1 MSKGKLL
8 RGELGEELVSN
19 ELRKDTTYHKHINNL
34 TIVDKN
40 GMSHQIDHILIRK
53 NGIFIIETKNYFGEI
68 EGQESDLYWTRKIVK
83 GKRVSKERLLNPIKQ
98 HKSHLLI
105 IRKIIKDY
113 PTYGFIVFVRNNIS
127 HLNIF
132 SVIDLQDLFNR
143 INLLTIDKDISN
155 EEIDNIYLKLMKHSS
170 EVSIKEHVG
179 NIENLKKEKK
189 EFKNEATIA
198 IEKRICP
205 RCETNLILKGN
216 RLFCPKCKF
225 EIKI

>member
-1 MSKGKLL
+1 M
-8 RGELGEELVSN
+8 
-19 ELRKDTTYHKHINNL
+19 
-34 TIVDKN
+34 
-40 GMSHQIDHILIRK
+40 
-53 NGIFIIETKNYFGEI
+53 
-68 EGQESDLYWTRKIVK
+68 
-83 GKRVSKERLLNPIKQ
+83 
-98 HKSHLLI
+98 
-105 IRKIIKDY
+105 
-113 PTYGFIVFVRNNIS
+113 
-127 HLNIF
+127 
-132 SVIDLQDLFNR
+132 IDLQDLFNR

-170 EVSIKEHVG
+170 VVSIKEHVG

-189 EFKNEATIA
+189 EFKSEATIA